1 MSMSIKKKDISG
13 KKVLI
18 AGVAG
23 GTDLDVILSL
33 NPKKVYAIDFFL
45 VQ

>member
-13 KKVLI
+13 LI

-33 NPKKVYAIDFFL
+33 NPKKVYAIDFL